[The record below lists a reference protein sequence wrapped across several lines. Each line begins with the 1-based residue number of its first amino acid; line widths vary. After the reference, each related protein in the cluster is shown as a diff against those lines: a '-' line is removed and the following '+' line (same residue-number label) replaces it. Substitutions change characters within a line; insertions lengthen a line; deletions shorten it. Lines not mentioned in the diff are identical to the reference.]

1 MVMVGEGGGTEG
13 EAWEPL
19 RKSFKAAARRKTR
32 TVILS
37 FAVKRD
43 MHPFE
48 YRSVRYWSKETDW
61 TLSGGLKNSF
71 LDSRC

>member
-48 YRSVRYWSKETDW
+48 YRSVRYWS
-61 TLSGGLKNSF
+61 N
-71 LDSRC
+71 